1 VSDRSFRREDLEG
14 PAHVFSRQERAVRF
28 QEVDAAG
35 TIYFPRVL
43 EYFADNYLQLLQLA
57 GLDVP
62 QMLRERTGAAP
73 LAHAEASFVAPLF
86 FGDAVVV
93 ELVRARVGGS
103 SVTFGH
109 RLLKGGKLAAYVT
122 TVHVFVDGRTF
133 EKAPVPAG
141 LAQLLLPHASP

>member
-1 VSDRSFRREDLEG
+1 M
-14 PAHVFSRQERAVRF
+14 RF

-35 TIYFPRVL
+35 TVFFPRVL

-62 QMLRERTGAAP
+62 RMLRERSGAAP

-86 FGDAVVV
+86 FGDAVSV

-109 RLLKGGKLAAYVT
+109 RLLKDGKLAAFGT
-122 TVHVFVDGRTF
+122 TVHVFVDGWTF
-133 EKAPVPAG
+133 QKAPVPAA
-141 LAQLLLPHASP
+141 LAEWLRTHATP